1 MGKGIHFNVE
11 NHIREAL
18 LKIAVDITNEKI
30 ASVEADVIQLTPVG
44 KSKKNY
50 TGGRLR
56 IGWGVIPASISGR
69 VVRGYLYNSVS
80 YAGHVNYGHRTR
92 LGMGARHTNLYYP
105 NGTPKK
111 RVVKG
116 RWFLQKALRM
126 NGFNVIRRGGY

>member
-18 LKIAVDITNEKI
+18 LKMAVDITNEKI

-69 VVRGYLYNSVS
+69 IVRGYLYNSVS

-92 LGMGARHTNLYYP
+92 LGMGRAYNSK
-105 NGTPKK
+105 GKK
-111 RVVKG
+111 RKKVVKG
-116 RWFLQKALRM
+116 RWFLHAALRM